1 MSTDSNLTYDVRLY
15 KIEPR
20 KGKRGTT
27 YRLRWAVAGK
37 AFQDTHATRKL
48 ADSALADLQR
58 AASRGEAFD
67 TTTGL
72 PRSMATARVERSWVA
87 VAREFV
93 DAKWEGS
100 SANHRK
106 STAEGLVT
114 LTSALVREGRTPPD
128 AKQLRLALMHWEFNT
143 GARLK
148 STEPPDEYRDAVRW
162 IADNSRQISHLGTTD
177 GVRQALDALDR
188 NLDGSRAAK
197 STVARKRAA
206 LSGAINFAIDKGYLE
221 ANLMNQIRATRRAS
235 SAAVDPGVVVNPDQ
249 ARGLLDAVLR
259 IEPTLHA
266 FFASIYY
273 AAPRPGET
281 RNIREDDLTLP
292 KEGWGEI
299 RLRKNFQ
306 QPGADW
312 TDNGE
317 VGEERGLKHRDEDD
331 VRPVPAHPELV
342 KAYRRHLEEHGTGVG
357 GRLFVTRVGRGGNG
371 GVPIAGPYQ
380 NPVNLKTVYRV
391 WEAARKDALTPRQY
405 ASDLARRPY
414 DLRHACVSTWLS
426 AGVDATQVAKWAGH
440 SVDVLMKTYA
450 KCLDDQE
457 DAAKK
462 RIEALLSG
470 PAKKGNKK
478 RGQK

>member
-1 MSTDSNLTYDVRLY
+1 MSSDNLSYDVRLY

-20 KGKRGTT
+20 KGKRRTT

-37 AFQDTHATRKL
+37 PFQETHATSKL
-48 ADSALADLQR
+48 AASALADLQR

-72 PRSMATARVERSWVA
+72 PRSMATSRIDRRWVE

-93 DAKWEGS
+93 DAKWER
-100 SANHRK
+100 SAPNHRK

-114 LTSALVREGRTPPD
+114 LTSALVREGRTPPN

-143 GARLK
+143 TARTNA
-148 STEPPDEYRDAVRW
+148 TEPPEEHREAVRW
-162 IADNSRQISHLGTTD
+162 IADNSRQISHLGSTE

-206 LSGAINFAIDKGYLE
+206 LSGVINFAIEKGYLE
-221 ANLMNQIRATRRAS
+221 ANLMNQIRTTRRTTS
-235 SAAVDPGVVVNPDQ
+235 VAVDPGVVVNPDQ
-249 ARGLLDAVLR
+249 ARALLDAVMR
-259 IEPTLHA
+259 IDPTLHA

-281 RNIREDDLTLP
+281 RNIREDNLTLP
-292 KEGWGEI
+292 DEGWGEI

-306 QPGADW
+306 QPGAGW
-312 TDNGE
+312 TDDGE

-331 VRPVPAHPELV
+331 VRPVPAHPDLV
-342 KAYRRHLEEHGTGVG
+342 QAYRRHIEEHGTGVG

-371 GVPIAGPYQ
+371 GVPIAGPFQ
-380 NPVNLKTVYRV
+380 NPVNMKTVYRV
-391 WEAARKDALTPRQY
+391 WEAARAEALTPRQY

-426 AGVDATQVAKWAGH
+426 AGVAPAQVAKWAGH
-440 SVDVLMKTYA
+440 SIDVLMKTYA

-457 DAAKK
+457 NAAKK
-462 RIEALLSG
+462 RIEALLNG
-470 PAKKGNKK
+470 TRDQG
-478 RGQK
+478 